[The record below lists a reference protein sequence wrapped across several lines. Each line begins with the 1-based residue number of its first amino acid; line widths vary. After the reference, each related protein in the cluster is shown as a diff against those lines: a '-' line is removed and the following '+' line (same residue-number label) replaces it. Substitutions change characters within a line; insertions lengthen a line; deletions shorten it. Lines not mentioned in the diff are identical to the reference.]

1 MVYLGFKS
9 TRCIFELV
17 KLTTR
22 EPPPRNSTFGFFHL
36 RLCDSIFQQQ
46 DNALIFG
53 ILISH
58 SYFQPIRILKTSV
71 IAWAGALVMWLWET
85 VLVQEVVG
93 VNPSTGY
100 WMDIFHID
108 LLQKLFFLK
117 KTENKQKRCC

>member
-1 MVYLGFKS
+1 
-9 TRCIFELV
+9 
-17 KLTTR
+17 
-22 EPPPRNSTFGFFHL
+22 
-36 RLCDSIFQQQ
+36 
-46 DNALIFG
+46 
-53 ILISH
+53 
-58 SYFQPIRILKTSV
+58 
-71 IAWAGALVMWLWET
+71 MWLWET